1 MVETNTLPSPSLAED
16 RLSDSPSPGLVH
28 RAFRAS
34 VLRRLESIQSGS
46 FVVLEDGNTHHFGC
60 PAAKAVLRARVE
72 VLHPDTWRRV
82 ATGGTVGFAECWM
95 DGLVTIDDPVALV
108 RMFVRDRQAM
118 DSFEGG
124 MSKLSAPLRNLW
136 HRMRRNTP
144 TGSRRNIEAH
154 YDLGN
159 DFYKLWLDETMMY
172 SSAIWQHPDQT
183 LAEASTAKLERICR
197 KLGLGPDMHVLEI
210 GTGWGGFALHAA
222 SHHGCRVTTT
232 TISREQH
239 DLAVRRVAE
248 AGLSHLVTVLDK
260 DYRHLEGT
268 YDRVVSIEM
277 VEAVGWQFLGTYFE
291 RIGHLLK
298 PEGAA
303 LIQAI
308 TIADRHY
315 EAARNSVDFIQRHIF
330 PGSFIPSL
338 GVLVGAARDHS
349 DLNAVHME
357 DIGTH
362 YARTLKE
369 WRERFLAAREQ
380 VRALGYSERFLRMW
394 EWYLAYCEGG
404 FLERQLGD
412 AQILFA
418 KPGWRGNPPL
428 GTL

>member
-1 MVETNTLPSPSLAED
+1 
-16 RLSDSPSPGLVH
+16 
-28 RAFRAS
+28 
-34 VLRRLESIQSGS
+34 VLRRLEAIRSGS
-46 FVVLEDGNTHHFGC
+46 LEVEEDGNTHRYGC
-60 PAAKAVLRARVE
+60 APSHATLRSRIE
-72 VLHPDTWRRV
+72 VLHPDVWRRV
-82 ATGGTVGFAECWM
+82 ATGGTVGFAESWM
-95 DGLVTIDDPVALV
+95 DGLVSIDDPVALV
-108 RMFVRDRQAM
+108 RMFVRDREAM
-118 DSFEGG
+118 EGFEGG
-124 MSKLSAPLRNLW
+124 LSRLSAPLRELW

-144 TGSRRNIEAH
+144 IGSRRNIEAH

-172 SSAIWQHPDQT
+172 SSAIWEHPDQT
-183 LAEASTAKLERICR
+183 LGEASTAKLERICR
-197 KLGLGPDMHVLEI
+197 KLHLKPGMHVLEI

-222 SHHGCRVTTT
+222 SRHGCRVTTT

-248 AGLSHLVTVLDK
+248 AGVSHLVTVLDR

-291 RIGHLLK
+291 RIGSLLK

-303 LIQAI
+303 LVQAI

-315 EAARNSVDFIQRHIF
+315 ETARRSVDFIQKHIF

-338 GVLVGAARDHS
+338 GVLIAAARDHS
-349 DLNAVHME
+349 DLNMVHME
-357 DIGTH
+357 DIGVH
-362 YARTLKE
+362 YARTLRL
-369 WRERFLAAREQ
+369 WRERFLGARGEI
-380 VRALGYSERFLRMW
+380 RKLGYSERFLRMW

-412 AQILFA
+412 AQILLA
-418 KPGWRGNPPL
+418 KPGWRGTPPL